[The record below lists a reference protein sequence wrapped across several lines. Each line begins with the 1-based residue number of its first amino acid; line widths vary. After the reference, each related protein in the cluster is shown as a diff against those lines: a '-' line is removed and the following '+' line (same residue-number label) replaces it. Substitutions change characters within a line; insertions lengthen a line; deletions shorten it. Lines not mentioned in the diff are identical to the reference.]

1 LINDPAIELIKDLIQ
16 TFRASMVSESF
27 RYTARLLMIYLGVE
41 EYEKLLADFWKGS
54 TPEPFASTEGA
65 SFINYIQQKN
75 VTAVG
80 LQEIIAF
87 EKAYMATLMDGQ
99 ERVVNFP
106 FDPLSFMKALA
117 EGRKAH
123 QLYDGNYELVVEAR
137 KGIIENT
144 FHHKAVVH

>member
-1 LINDPAIELIKDLIQ
+1 
-16 TFRASMVSESF
+16 MVSESY
-27 RYTARLLMIYLGVE
+27 RYTSRLLMIYLGVE
-41 EYEKLLADFWKGS
+41 EYENLLADYWRGS

-65 SFINYIQQKN
+65 NFISFIQRNNIE
-75 VTAVG
+75 VVG

-87 EKAYMATLMDGQ
+87 EKAYMSTLMDGE

-117 EGRKAH
+117 EGRKPH
-123 QLYDGNYELVVEAR
+123 QIYEGNYELVVEAR
-137 KGIIENT
+137 QGIIENT